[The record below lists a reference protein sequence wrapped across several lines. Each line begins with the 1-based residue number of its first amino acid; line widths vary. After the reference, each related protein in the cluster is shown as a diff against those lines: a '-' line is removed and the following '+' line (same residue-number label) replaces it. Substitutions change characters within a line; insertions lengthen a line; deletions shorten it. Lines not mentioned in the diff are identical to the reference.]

1 MTIHVNTILNREGR
15 VYKNPKKLGPEMG
28 GRLRGMPSFVKP
40 WTNGGASQCKFST
53 CVQLAFHLATP
64 LH

>member
-1 MTIHVNTILNREGR
+1 M
-15 VYKNPKKLGPEMG
+15 YKKPRKLGPEMG
-28 GRLRGMPSFVKP
+28 GRGMPSFVKP

-53 CVQLAFHLATP
+53 CVQLAFRLATP